1 MHISNFSDVPTI
13 SKKCSHLIVTGLGRP
28 GLPPCWND
36 IASTAIG
43 SATKIFKILTFKFS
57 YYLQSPNTI
66 LIFEIPFFQNFD
78 IKKTP
83 ARPRPGIPTFIRGR
97 RSSRVWTWSTCQA
110 NYMRWDAFKSTMLL
124 VVARKFIFFLHNTQ
138 TIYLTSDTSY
148 DVNVNS
154 LFSLGSP

>member
-43 SATKIFKILTFKFS
+43 SAAKIFKILTFKFS

-78 IKKTP
+78 IKKNTCKTK
-83 ARPRPGIPTFIRGR
+83 ARNPHLHQGSQVFKGLNMKHMSLSGKLYEIR
-97 RSSRVWTWSTCQA
+97 C
-110 NYMRWDAFKSTMLL
+110 
-124 VVARKFIFFLHNTQ
+124 FLT
-138 TIYLTSDTSY
+138 Y
-148 DVNVNS
+148 NVIGNS
-154 LFSLGSP
+154 